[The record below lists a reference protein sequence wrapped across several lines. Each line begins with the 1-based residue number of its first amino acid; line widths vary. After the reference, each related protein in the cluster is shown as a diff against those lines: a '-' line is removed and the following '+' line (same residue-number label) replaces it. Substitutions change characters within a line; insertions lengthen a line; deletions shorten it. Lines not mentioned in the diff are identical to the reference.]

1 MQLTL
6 IDNYIPISDNSFIMS
21 NSSSIN
27 DIWYDNDKFSKYTT
41 SDNIHC
47 IDGNYN
53 RLLSNRYNYLKYQVG
68 NIYLSNPEKLQDYTV
83 KINTGGLSRLDYT
96 TLTYTEPAYVKCVYN
111 DQSTS
116 IALPVN
122 VQEEP
127 IYYVNYIIDEINKIF
142 NPNPSVTFYRNNH
155 YAGSLHGDSNCY
167 IYDINSGFLWTGRG
181 LDGIML
187 NPKTYTYNVS
197 PLEDFKIQFIYLDTE
212 LFSAT
217 TIQVIGNNVD
227 CNYTI
232 TLTNMM

>member
-6 IDNYIPISDNSFIMS
+6 IDNYVPMSDNSFIMS
-21 NSSSIN
+21 NSRSID

-53 RLLSNRYNYLKYQVG
+53 RLLSTSYNYLKYQVG

-83 KINTGGLSRLDYT
+83 KINIGNLSRLDYN
-96 TLTYTEPAYVKCVYN
+96 TLTYSEPAYVKCVYN

-127 IYYVNYIIDEINKIF
+127 IYYLNYIIDEINRIF
-142 NPNPSVTFYRNNH
+142 NLNVTLYGHNH
-155 YAGSLHGDSNCY
+155 YACSLKNASNCY
-167 IYDINSGFLWTGRG
+167 IYDINSGFLWSGQY
-181 LDGIML
+181 LHGIVL
-187 NPKTYTYNVS
+187 NPKTFTYNVS
-197 PLEDFKIQFIYLDTE
+197 PFENSKIQFIYLNTW

-227 CNYTI
+227 CNYNI